1 MSYLRYLLKMVLLHR
16 CAELPESLKHLGGY
30 WKLSNVKRGFFHSS
44 IAIKTSQPNSLGV
57 SGSEWNA
64 GNAVEVT
71 ITVVT

>member
-30 WKLSNVKRGFFHSS
+30 RKLSNVKRGFFHSS